1 MLRINNF
8 NVPFDDVSPL
18 KELVAKRLKMPP
30 QVVLEVVVV
39 RKAIDARRRKNSP
52 IYFVYLLD
60 VKVDA
65 EERKVLARLKNDKN
79 IAIVEPKE
87 REVLHYGD
95 IGLKERPVI
104 VGLGPAG
111 LLAAVTLAQHGYKP
125 LVLERGKDVDRRNDD
140 IELFWQTGKLSEQ
153 SNVQFGEGGAGTFS
167 DGKLTTRVNDSKMR
181 DVLNLFVE
189 AGAPAEIKY
198 LHKPHIGTDKLK
210 IMVKNLRKK
219 IIQLGGEVLFE
230 AQVTDVEIKEGRVC
244 GVVVNQDAQIK
255 CSLLMLGIGHSARDT
270 YEMLHQKGV
279 AMQAKP
285 FAVGVR
291 IEHPQNFIDD
301 VQYGKEAGH
310 ERLPVADYAL
320 TYQDK
325 ETNRGSYSF
334 CMCPGGEVVAATSE
348 FNQVV
353 TNGMSNFRRDSGV
366 ANSALLVTV
375 GPEDFGSDVLA
386 GIAFQRKYEKLAFE
400 CAGSNY
406 FAPVQTV
413 GDFLNG
419 KSGSK
424 DFLIQPTYRPGVT
437 PVDLRECLPKFIT
450 ETLRHALPDFGR
462 KIKGFDHPSAVMTGI
477 ESRSSAPC
485 RIIRDKE
492 YVSISTEGLYPIGE
506 GAGYAGGIMSAA
518 LDGLNAALA
527 VIRKYKSF

>member
-1 MLRINNF
+1 
-8 NVPFDDVSPL
+8 
-18 KELVAKRLKMPP
+18 
-30 QVVLEVVVV
+30 
-39 RKAIDARRRKNSP
+39 
-52 IYFVYLLD
+52 
-60 VKVDA
+60 
-65 EERKVLARLKNDKN
+65 
-79 IAIVEPKE
+79 
-87 REVLHYGD
+87 
-95 IGLKERPVI
+95 
-104 VGLGPAG
+104 
-111 LLAAVTLAQHGYKP
+111 
-125 LVLERGKDVDRRNDD
+125 
-140 IELFWQTGKLSEQ
+140 
-153 SNVQFGEGGAGTFS
+153 
-167 DGKLTTRVNDSKMR
+167 
-181 DVLNLFVE
+181 
-189 AGAPAEIKY
+189 
-198 LHKPHIGTDKLK
+198 
-210 IMVKNLRKK
+210 
-219 IIQLGGEVLFE
+219 
-230 AQVTDVEIKEGRVC
+230 
-244 GVVVNQDAQIK
+244 
-255 CSLLMLGIGHSARDT
+255 
-270 YEMLHQKGV
+270 
-279 AMQAKP
+279 
-285 FAVGVR
+285 
-291 IEHPQNFIDD
+291 
-301 VQYGKEAGH
+301 
-310 ERLPVADYAL
+310 
-320 TYQDK
+320 
-325 ETNRGSYSF
+325 
-334 CMCPGGEVVAATSE
+334 MCPGGEVVAATSE